1 MRVPILIAIVCLVF
15 GVAAAAAPAPSS
27 YNVEI
32 VVFQSELAELEG
44 GEQLAGARPRDLLAD
59 LAIAEPPAAPAA
71 EGELSA
77 IVQALEK
84 DARYRVLVHQQWT
97 QTAEAKSATKPVR
110 ITDPGQKL
118 DGVFRFYLSR
128 FLHVEMNLL
137 LQDGAAA
144 NPGETLVYR
153 LQEHRRVR
161 TQELHYFDHPKF
173 GALVRV
179 TALARP

>member
-1 MRVPILIAIVCLVF
+1 MPKLIAIICLVF
-15 GVAAAAAPAPSS
+15 GVSSAASAAAPSN

-32 VVFQSELAELEG
+32 VVFENQMPELEG
-44 GEQLAGARPRDLLAD
+44 GENLAGNRPRDLVAD
-59 LAIAEPPAAPAA
+59 LAIAELPAAPTG
-71 EGELSA
+71 EGELA
-77 IVQALEK
+77 AVVQALEK
-84 DARYRVLVHQQWT
+84 DTHYRILAHQQWT

-110 ITDPGQKL
+110 ISDAGQKL

-128 FLHVEMNLL
+128 FLHVEMNLV
-137 LQDGAAA
+137 LQDGAAI
-144 NPGETLVYR
+144 NPGDTPVYR

-179 TALARP
+179 TAAAKP